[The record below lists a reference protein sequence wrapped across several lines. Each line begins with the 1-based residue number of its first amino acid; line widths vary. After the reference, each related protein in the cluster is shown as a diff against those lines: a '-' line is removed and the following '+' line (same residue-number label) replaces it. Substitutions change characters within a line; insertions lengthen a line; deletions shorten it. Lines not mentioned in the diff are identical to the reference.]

1 MGYLVVSFGSLSP
14 TLSEGVFTT
23 KTPRHEET
31 LRLFLQLHSL
41 AHWRLSGET
50 YSLFPIPY
58 SLVPIPY
65 FLFANAYSL
74 FTIPYS
80 LMPIH

>member
-50 YSLFPIPY
+50 YSLF
-58 SLVPIPY
+58 
-65 FLFANAYSL
+65 ANAYSE
-74 FTIPYS
+74 ICN
-80 LMPIH
+80 